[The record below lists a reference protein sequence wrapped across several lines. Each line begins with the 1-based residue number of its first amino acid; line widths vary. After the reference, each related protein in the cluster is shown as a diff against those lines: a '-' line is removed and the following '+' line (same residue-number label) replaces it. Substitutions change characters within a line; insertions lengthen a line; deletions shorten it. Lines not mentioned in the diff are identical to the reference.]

1 MLWKISPENTAQNQ
15 IRVRFPADTLHLA
28 CKGIK
33 MRLKTGANTFA
44 REEKINMQ
52 SNTYKWEQR
61 QWWRVGRSQN
71 QDKLGWVK
79 RMGVQKNESAHGNTI
94 VRLLSCCAH
103 GSTVALITDVAEN
116 LGWQETK
123 PPAVPPHYD
132 IITEG
137 CPVAFADPITRAG
150 PWHVPHEVPQWSHTY
165 KHFPPCKNPNS
176 YSSL

>member
-1 MLWKISPENTAQNQ
+1 MLWKISPENMAQNQ

-79 RMGVQKNESAHGNTI
+79 RMGVQKNECARKYHCTSAELLCSWLHCGTYYWCRRKFGLTGNKAA
-94 VRLLSCCAH
+94 SCPAPLRH
-103 GSTVALITDVAEN
+103 YHRRMPGSVCGSDYSGRPLACPTW
-116 LGWQETK
+116 G
-123 PPAVPPHYD
+123 PPVEPH
-132 IITEG
+132 I
-137 CPVAFADPITRAG
+137 
-150 PWHVPHEVPQWSHTY
+150 
-165 KHFPPCKNPNS
+165 
-176 YSSL
+176 